1 MQGSLR
7 RKLGV
12 ISSYFLRRQFW
23 AAWQVTYRCNFRCS
37 FCDYWTDRFP
47 SDGELT
53 PAQFAVGAAKLYEIG
68 NMLISL
74 AGGEPLLRK
83 DLPEI
88 VEVLARR
95 HLPMITTNGW
105 LVTEKLARELWDRG
119 LYGASVSI
127 DFDDAEKHDAARGVK
142 GAYERAVKALGIF
155 SRTRTGTRQKVN
167 LMAVLRHDNLEEMEK
182 LILLAKRHDSYFM
195 VQPYC
200 QMKNGNPALSHGS
213 NTSKH
218 LLALKRKHK
227 NFLSNTEFLARFD
240 DAANGGVEGCVA
252 GRSFFNIDH
261 KGDIAKCVEDM
272 DHPIGNI
279 LTMTAEEI
287 AEGLAKAHRE
297 NECNQC
303 WYNCRGEVEVM
314 YSPRGL
320 ITALGK
326 VIRA

>member
-12 ISSYFLRRQFW
+12 ASSYFLRRQFW

-47 SDGELT
+47 SEGELA
-53 PAQFAVGAAKLYEIG
+53 PEQFAIGGAKLFEIG
-68 NMLISL
+68 NMMISL
-74 AGGEPLLRK
+74 AGGEPLLRN
-83 DLPEI
+83 DLPAI
-88 VEVLARR
+88 VAALAAH

-105 LVTEKLARELWDRG
+105 LATEDVARELWKNG

-142 GAYERAVKALGIF
+142 GAYERAVKALDAF
-155 SRTRTGTRQKVN
+155 SRTRTQPRQKVN
-167 LMAVLRHDNLEEMEK
+167 LMAVLRRDNLNEMEK
-182 LILLAKRHDSYFM
+182 LILLAKRHGAYFM

-200 QMKNGNPALSHGS
+200 TMKTRNPAFTHAENVSE
-213 NTSKH
+213 H

-240 DAANGGVEGCVA
+240 EAAKGGVAGCLA

-279 LTMTAEEI
+279 LTMSAEEI
-287 AEGLAKAHRE
+287 ATGLANAHRE
-297 NECNQC
+297 NTCSQC

-314 YSPRGL
+314 YSAHGL
-320 ITALGK
+320 LTSLGK
-326 VIRA
+326 VLKG

>member
-12 ISSYFLRRQFW
+12 ISSYFLRRQLW
-23 AAWQVTYRCNFRCS
+23 VAWQVTYRCNFRCS
-37 FCDYWTDRFP
+37 FCGYWTDRFP
-47 SDGELT
+47 SENELR
-53 PAQFAVGAAKLYEIG
+53 PEQFALGAEKLYEIG
-68 NMLISL
+68 NMMISL

-83 DLPEI
+83 DLPDI
-88 VEVLARR
+88 VEALAKY

-105 LVTEKLARELWDRG
+105 LVTEELARELWGRG

-127 DFDDAEKHDAARGVK
+127 DFNDAEKHDAARGVK
-142 GAYERAVKALGIF
+142 GAYARAVRALDFF
-155 SRTRTGTRQKVN
+155 SRTRTKARQKLN

-182 LILLAKRHDSYFM
+182 LILLAKRHDAYFM

-200 QMKNGNPALSHGS
+200 PMKNGVQALAPGS
-213 NTSKH
+213 NTSRH
-218 LLALKRKHK
+218 LLALKKRHG

-240 DAANGGVEGCVA
+240 DAANGGVAGCVA

-261 KGDIAKCVEDM
+261 KGDIAKCVEAM
-272 DHPIGNI
+272 DNPIGNI
-279 LTMTAEEI
+279 LTMTAKEI
-287 AEGLAKAHRE
+287 AEGLAKAYRE
-297 NECNQC
+297 NTCNQC

-326 VIRA
+326 VLNA